1 MEHDEAL
8 RQRMRRIVLRLG
20 VFCGSNAGSRP
31 AYLAAA
37 QSVGR
42 ILAQRKIG
50 LVYGGGNVGLMG
62 AVADAALAGGAE
74 VIGVIPR
81 VLETREVAHLGLTEL
96 HIVETMGERKAL
108 IIERSD
114 AFLAL
119 PGGYGTLDELFEAVT
134 WRQLGYHDKP
144 SGLLEVDGLYEGLI
158 AYLKRA
164 DADGFVH
171 DAARAKI
178 IIDTDPASLIDALLP
193 ATAS

>member
-1 MEHDEAL
+1 MP
-8 RQRMRRIVLRLG
+8 RIVLRLC

-31 AYLAAA
+31 AYREAART
-37 QSVGR
+37 VGR
-42 ILAQRKIG
+42 LVGERKIG
-50 LVYGGGNVGLMG
+50 LVYGGGRVGLMG
-62 AVADAALAGGAE
+62 ALADAALEAGGE

-81 VLETREVAHLGLTEL
+81 ILLPREVAHGGLTEL
-96 HIVETMGERKAL
+96 HVVESMGERKAMM
-108 IIERSD
+108 IERAD

-144 SGLLEVDGLYEGLI
+144 SGLLEVEGLYEGLI

-164 DADGFVH
+164 DDDGFVH

-178 IIDTDPASLIDALLP
+178 IVDTDAEALIDKLLL
-193 ATAS
+193 